1 MSTLVA
7 PTPDFIEVLNQ
18 IGQSITIR
26 AITRTIDANGNVTAT
41 STVDTTTTAVV
52 QEVSYKEK
60 IFLQMGLVNIGDVMF
75 FVAPATVVTIYDQI
89 VYNATTYKIRK
100 VLIPPRINGQILFKQ
115 ILTVQ
120 DSGAFPT

>member
-7 PTPDFIEVLNQ
+7 PTADFTEVLTQ

-26 AITRTIDANGNVTAT
+26 AITRTIDANGNVTAA
-41 STVDTTTTAVV
+41 STADTVTTAVV

-60 IFLQMGLVNIGDVMF
+60 IFLQMGLVNLGDLMF

-89 VYNATTYKIRK
+89 IWNSTTFKIRK
-100 VLIPPRINGQILFKQ
+100 VMIPPRINGQVLFKQ